1 MEGYY
6 SLLFFPSEEV
16 LKNRFYSE
24 KIHRGNEGEDQIFL
38 KETNITESK
47 YFDVDA
53 EGIVSAILKKKR

>member
-1 MEGYY
+1 M
-6 SLLFFPSEEV
+6 
-16 LKNRFYSE
+16 LKNRYYSE

-53 EGIVSAILKKKR
+53 EGIVSAILKKKTVKFG